1 MLMKALPIDCARALI
16 VLSLLVG
23 QSWVH
28 LAVGDGHAHK
38 VGGACKTARW
48 RGRRA
53 RGERSR
59 VGGTESEYTDQA
71 LECQPRKL
79 TTSCCFHEAL
89 FSELLSEL
97 MMLGSSI

>member
-1 MLMKALPIDCARALI
+1 MLMTALPIDCARALI

-28 LAVGDGHAHK
+28 LAVRDGHARK
-38 VGGACKTARW
+38 VGGACTTARW
-48 RGRRA
+48 RGHGA

-59 VGGTESEYTDQA
+59 IGGTGSECTDRA

-79 TTSCCFHEAL
+79 TTSCCFHQAL
-89 FSELLSEL
+89 FS
-97 MMLGSSI
+97 